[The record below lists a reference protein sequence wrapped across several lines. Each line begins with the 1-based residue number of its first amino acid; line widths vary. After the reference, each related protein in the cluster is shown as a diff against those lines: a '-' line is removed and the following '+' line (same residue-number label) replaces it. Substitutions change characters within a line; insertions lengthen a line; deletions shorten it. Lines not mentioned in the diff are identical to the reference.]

1 MWNWVRYFGVEYV
14 KTLMDS
20 SQSQSIASENKSF
33 SSSVSSGTDAPNSSE
48 GVTCKAQFRSSE
60 PLSVSVVLAKK
71 KILKVLEEGSS
82 DVSKVSFSI
91 LRGGKLGID
100 TNCSTT
106 AVILRAVPFLEE
118 IGRQCKGVCYLE
130 ASQSCTE
137 AEILEELQQ
146 GNETITNVEKLKGNT
161 CIITFA
167 TSIPSFILYFSGRCD
182 VKSYYSS
189 PYRCRKCQAFGHL
202 GSRCKQK
209 ARCGNCSQLGHFAAY
224 CTNAANCRTCRAP
237 HRPDS
242 VRCPRWQQEIRIKK
256 HMASTGVTYTLAK
269 QEVNVSGPR
278 SSVVGGASAASK
290 PPSLK
295 PTWAKV
301 AAKSVG
307 TMRPKNVA
315 TQTKCFASVGSQCP
329 DLPVL
334 TAEISTQTES
344 SESATPELQE
354 VSVQSETA
362 VLVVEPSMVGG
373 QQSVE
378 SVEAVLPHSVSMP
391 SLSCDGVTPIRSH
404 MFSQDSIYSPQ
415 HEMEYT
421 SASTRRKRC
430 DSAESQDNPKK
441 FAASSDCSY
450 SPPPA
455 AKPFKINRQ
464 FGNSQVDGIDDDDLS
479 VSGGEFL
486 AECSPFLVD
495 RCVFS
500 MGSGDEGDGHL
511 DDHDLLSS
519 ASCET
524 VQGDISGCS
533 GVEEVPSPSSASPA
547 GSEFSIQSGDP
558 DSTVRLAVESIISE
572 IVPVLEEHTCISD
585 VAHQQL
591 LEYIRWLVTVLAKK
605 SAFDFK
611 QISSLLRESLP
622 KFEGRVISECRE
634 DLLAEISTTLFNFS
648 SGRE

>member
-20 SQSQSIASENKSF
+20 SQTSASENKLF
-33 SSSVSSGTDAPNSSE
+33 SSSVSSGTDALNSSE

-60 PLSVSVVLAKK
+60 PITVSVVLAKK
-71 KILKVLEEGSS
+71 KILKVLEESS
-82 DVSKVSFSI
+82 ADASKVSFSI
-91 LRGGKLGID
+91 QRGGKLGID

-118 IGRQCKGVCYLE
+118 IGRQSKGVCYLE
-130 ASQSCTE
+130 ASKSCTE

-146 GNETITNVEKLKGNT
+146 VNENITNVEKLKGNT

-167 TSIPSFILYFSGRCD
+167 TSIPSFILYFSGRCA

-202 GSRCKQK
+202 HSRCKQA
-209 ARCGNCSQLGHFAAY
+209 ARCGNCSQIGHFAAY

-256 HMASTGVTYTLAK
+256 HMATTGVTYTLAK

-278 SSVVGGASAASK
+278 SSVVGDASAVSK
-290 PPSLK
+290 PPSPK

-307 TMRPKNVA
+307 TMRPKEVA
-315 TQTKCFASVGSQCP
+315 TQTICFASVGSQCP
-329 DLPVL
+329 AVPVL

-344 SESATPELQE
+344 SGSATPVLQE
-354 VSVQSETA
+354 VSVQSEIA
-362 VLVVEPSMVGG
+362 VLVEEPSMVGG

-391 SLSCDGVTPIRSH
+391 SISCDGVAPIRSP
-404 MFSQDSIYSPQ
+404 MFSPDCIYSPQ

-421 SASTRRKRC
+421 SASGRRKRS
-430 DSAESQDNPKK
+430 DSDSELRDNLKK
-441 FAASSDCSY
+441 FAVSSDLSY

-455 AKPFKINRQ
+455 AKSKVRINRN
-464 FGNSQVDGIDDDDLS
+464 FGKTQVDGIDDDDLS
-479 VSGGEFL
+479 GSGAEFWGQW
-486 AECSPFLVD
+486 SPSVVD
-495 RCVFS
+495 RCLFS
-500 MGSGDEGDGHL
+500 MGGGDEEDGHL
-511 DDHDLLSS
+511 DDHDLLST

-533 GVEEVPSPSSASPA
+533 GVEEIPSPSSASLVVEDA
-547 GSEFSIQSGDP
+547 SIQSVP
-558 DSTVRLAVESIISE
+558 DGWTVDKGCTNCRNF
-572 IVPVLEEHTCISD
+572 LERRFEEASWERKTWFFNRSRPELYGHLSNECPFED
-585 VAHQQL
+585 
-591 LEYIRWLVTVLAKK
+591 
-605 SAFDFK
+605 
-611 QISSLLRESLP
+611 LREQQ
-622 KFEGRVISECRE
+622 CRHCKTP
-634 DLLAEISTTLFNFS
+634 ANS
-648 SGRE
+648 

>member
-20 SQSQSIASENKSF
+20 SQTSASENKLF
-33 SSSVSSGTDAPNSSE
+33 SSSVSSGTDALNSSE

-60 PLSVSVVLAKK
+60 PITVSVVLAKK
-71 KILKVLEEGSS
+71 KILKVLEESS
-82 DVSKVSFSI
+82 ADASKVSFSI
-91 LRGGKLGID
+91 QRGGKLGID

-118 IGRQCKGVCYLE
+118 IGRQSKGVCYLE
-130 ASQSCTE
+130 ASKSCTE

-146 GNETITNVEKLKGNT
+146 VNETITNVEKLKGNT

-167 TSIPSFILYFSGRCD
+167 TSIPSFILYFSGRCA

-202 GSRCKQK
+202 HSRCKQA
-209 ARCGNCSQLGHFAAY
+209 ARCGNCSQIGHFAAY

-256 HMASTGVTYTLAK
+256 HMATTGVTYTLAK

-278 SSVVGGASAASK
+278 SSVVGDASAVSK
-290 PPSLK
+290 PPSPK

-307 TMRPKNVA
+307 TMRPKEVA
-315 TQTKCFASVGSQCP
+315 TQTICFASVGSQCP
-329 DLPVL
+329 AVPVL

-344 SESATPELQE
+344 SESATPVLQE
-354 VSVQSETA
+354 ASVQSEIA
-362 VLVVEPSMVGG
+362 VLVEEPSMVGG

-378 SVEAVLPHSVSMP
+378 SVQAVLPHSVSMP
-391 SLSCDGVTPIRSH
+391 SLSCDGVAPIRSS
-404 MFSQDSIYSPQ
+404 MFSPDCIYSPQ

-441 FAASSDCSY
+441 FAPSSDCSY
-450 SPPPA
+450 SPPSA
-455 AKPFKINRQ
+455 AKPFKINRK

-479 VSGGEFL
+479 VSGSEFL
-486 AECSPFLVD
+486 GSCSPLIVD
-495 RCVFS
+495 RSMFS
-500 MGSGDEGDGHL
+500 VGGGDEGDGHL

-524 VQGDISGCS
+524 VQGDISGCC
-533 GVEEVPSPSSASPA
+533 GVAEVSSPSSASLA
-547 GSEFSIQSGDP
+547 GSDVSIQSGYEWP
-558 DSTVRLAVESIISE
+558 PIGKGCANCHNF
-572 IVPVLEEHTCISD
+572 LEKRFQE
-585 VAHQQL
+585 A
-591 LEYIRWLVTVLAKK
+591 
-605 SAFDFK
+605 
-611 QISSLLRESLP
+611 P
-622 KFEGRVISECRE
+622 
-634 DLLAEISTTLFNFS
+634 N
-648 SGRE
+648 

>member
-1 MWNWVRYFGVEYV
+1 
-14 KTLMDS
+14 
-20 SQSQSIASENKSF
+20 
-33 SSSVSSGTDAPNSSE
+33 
-48 GVTCKAQFRSSE
+48 
-60 PLSVSVVLAKK
+60 
-71 KILKVLEEGSS
+71 
-82 DVSKVSFSI
+82 
-91 LRGGKLGID
+91 
-100 TNCSTT
+100 
-106 AVILRAVPFLEE
+106 
-118 IGRQCKGVCYLE
+118 
-130 ASQSCTE
+130 
-137 AEILEELQQ
+137 
-146 GNETITNVEKLKGNT
+146 
-161 CIITFA
+161 
-167 TSIPSFILYFSGRCD
+167 
-182 VKSYYSS
+182 
-189 PYRCRKCQAFGHL
+189 
-202 GSRCKQK
+202 
-209 ARCGNCSQLGHFAAY
+209 
-224 CTNAANCRTCRAP
+224 
-237 HRPDS
+237 
-242 VRCPRWQQEIRIKK
+242 
-256 HMASTGVTYTLAK
+256 MASTGVTYTLAK